1 MSRNLLPWTNFKI
14 CSYCSFAWPSLTRSI
29 LFCKIRMCFS
39 FMISIAAKCSDVCG
53 WGHDSFP
60 AKQTLHS
67 YYLNQQNMFNT
78 FAATWPEYRS
88 RRLCS
93 LHTALH
99 TNNIDF
105 VCLLTLEMVV
115 HLRSGH
121 RNEFLWLSA
130 VWVGFSFCAKLS
142 FCLLECTS

>member
-67 YYLNQQNMFNT
+67 YFNHQT
-78 FAATWPEYRS
+78 CSTLS
-88 RRLCS
+88 RRHGWS
-93 LHTALH
+93 TDQGDFAHYRVH

-105 VCLLTLEMVV
+105 VCLLTLEMAV
-115 HLRSGH
+115 HLRSSSVMS
-121 RNEFLWLSA
+121 FYD
-130 VWVGFSFCAKLS
+130 WVQCGSGFYFVLNYRFVC
-142 FCLLECTS
+142 

>member
-67 YYLNQQNMFNT
+67 YYLNQLNMFNT

-93 LHTALH
+93 LHTAYQQYRFRMPPN
-99 TNNIDF
+99 TGDGRTF
-105 VCLLTLEMVV
+105 A
-115 HLRSGH
+115 
-121 RNEFLWLSA
+121 LSA
-130 VWVGFSFCAKLS
+130 AQWVSMT
-142 FCLLECTS
+142 ECSVGRVFILC